1 MLAYEH
7 TLSLAQQLIRYIEA
21 YLELPVYQDDAIRLV
36 NGDDTVKC
44 GLGLP
49 RRTPTNMD
57 GARIKSLN
65 DARTLAPARQRDSW
79 NVRE

>member
-1 MLAYEH
+1 
-7 TLSLAQQLIRYIEA
+7 
-21 YLELPVYQDDAIRLV
+21 
-36 NGDDTVKC
+36 
-44 GLGLP
+44 
-49 RRTPTNMD
+49 MD